1 MYCVKCKEKTESKN
15 ITEIISKNNRRMLKS
30 ICSICGSKKSQF
42 VKHISG
48 EEIGDSIIN
57 AIGKVRELNLPA
69 TKGEYVPNGSFN
81 NLQKYSNCGPG
92 TKYEQRVREGY
103 QGINELDSMCKLHDQ
118 FYNENHDTESRN
130 ISDAALAHRAN
141 EIANDP
147 RFDDEQRRDANIV
160 KIIMKY
166 KVRFGLGIGVSNSSR
181 PSVNSKNSKKGLM
194 KKK

>member
-1 MYCVKCKEKTESKN
+1 MYCVKCKQKTESKN
-15 ITEIISKNNRRMLKS
+15 IIEVISQNNRRMIKS
-30 ICSICGSKKSQF
+30 ICSICRCKKSQF
-42 VKHISG
+42 IKNTAIGEGIS
-48 EEIGDSIIN
+48 DSIIN
-57 AIGKVRELNLPA
+57 AIGKVGELHLPA

-81 NLQKYSNCGPG
+81 NLQKYSYCGPG

-118 FYNENHDTESRN
+118 FYNENHDAKSRN

-147 RFDDEQRRDANIV
+147 RFDDEQRRFANFV
-160 KIIMKY
+160 SSIMNQ
-166 KVRFGLGIGVSNSSR
+166 KVRFGLGNGV
-181 PSVNSKNSKKGLM
+181 VKSKNSKKGLM